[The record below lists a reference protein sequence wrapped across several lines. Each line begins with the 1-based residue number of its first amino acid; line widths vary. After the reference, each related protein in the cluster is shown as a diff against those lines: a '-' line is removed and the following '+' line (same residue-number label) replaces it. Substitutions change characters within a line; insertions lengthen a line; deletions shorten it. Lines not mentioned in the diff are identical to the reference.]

1 MTTLINEILK
11 SQTSKK
17 MIANLISGRDMELR
31 RGLKLTEFS
40 FISELPTKQMEL
52 FDLLYSASKSQ
63 NRADFAIDLMKGN
76 PIKWVS

>member
-1 MTTLINEILK
+1 MKTLINEILK

-17 MIANLISGRDMELR
+17 MIANLISGREMELR
-31 RGLKLTEFS
+31 TGLKLTEFS
-40 FISELPTKQMEL
+40 FISELPVKQMEL

-76 PIKWVS
+76 PIKWVA